1 MKLLPSSVIVI
12 SLLSI
17 SILTSC
23 DAILD
28 KRKPID
34 LVCTGVGSDGNPFKK
49 TLTFKPTKRLGTALG
64 ALDTDDTDDW
74 SLTFDGDSTYLPV
87 SFKYGDDN
95 KIYELQSVH
104 TVITEDKIRWTN
116 FEGTKE
122 YWSDSSYGEKILM
135 PKTETAHYI
144 TINRISG
151 DFEDERY
158 VDVAGVNKKLTRN
171 KERSRFF
178 YGKCVPAKRF

>member
-104 TVITEDKIRWTN
+104 TVIKYVGLISRVPKN
-116 FEGTKE
+116 IGA
-122 YWSDSSYGEKILM
+122 IHLM
-135 PKTETAHYI
+135 VKKYLCPKLKLLI
-144 TINRISG
+144 T
-151 DFEDERY
+151 
-158 VDVAGVNKKLTRN
+158 
-171 KERSRFF
+171 
-178 YGKCVPAKRF
+178 